1 MRVLTKSACYIE
13 GVWHAPNTE
22 IEIDEKH
29 FAEETHTDL
38 DKPQP
43 AAVEEEA
50 ASEEDSE

>member
-29 FAEETHTDL
+29 FAEETHTPL
-38 DKPQP
+38 DKP
-43 AAVEEEA
+43 ATVEEEP